1 MKTSLPPVDPDKK
14 LPPNLLLK
22 TPVNTAVGILLATAI
37 ALVFWGV
44 FGRIPIRVKGTGML
58 IPAEGLYEVKS
69 PGDGVIVFPILSEGE
84 NEKTFKFRSPPW
96 SEEAYEY
103 QWGEYRDT
111 ITAEQTI
118 ALATKIINSV
128 RDSKWV
134 RFAGYESG
142 EELDPNL
149 THTTWDELGV
159 YVQKEDLIA
168 IVDNSSLRKKLRTML
183 SNFKQ
188 RKNYLDSNQKR
199 LINAVK
205 SGKYLYNAHLR
216 RYNYVV
222 PLGEKGAMSEDE
234 VLGYKIKLIE
244 QAEKN
249 NSSASDLLK
258 AKEDYAESKSN
269 LLKALMEYLQNS
281 AVYSFENAWVTA
293 FKVNQR
299 SNVTKG
305 TTLMLLGW
313 DKELEPDEIPI
324 FLDERSFAQISPGME
339 IIATPNGYSSSEIG
353 GIKGTISGLDY
364 IPHSPETLSN
374 LLAGAGTSST
384 VSRGTSSIYLAK
396 VKLTRSSQAKIN
408 SEARS
413 AYRDAYYINK
423 PDNRGGYEWN
433 NKSNPPLNPREGTV
447 LDISITTRIVAPI
460 SLLIPK
466 LKEYSGFSTP
476 HKLIKL
482 QTDPKNKK
490 DANK

>member
-1 MKTSLPPVDPDKK
+1 MKTSLPPVDSNKK
-14 LPPNLLLK
+14 TPPNLLLK
-22 TPVNTAVGILLATAI
+22 TPVKTAVGVLLATAI

-44 FGRIPIRVKGTGML
+44 FGRIPIRVKGIGML

-69 PGDGVIVFPILSEGE
+69 PGDGVIIFPILSEGQDD
-84 NEKTFKFRSPPW
+84 KTFKFRSPEW
-96 SEEAYEY
+96 SKEAYEY
-103 QWGEYRDT
+103 QWGEYRQT
-111 ITAEQTI
+111 ITPKQTI
-118 ALATKIINSV
+118 TLASKIINSV

-142 EELDPNL
+142 EEKNPNL
-149 THTTWDELGV
+149 THTTWDAFGV
-159 YVQKEDLIA
+159 YVKKEDLIA
-168 IVDNSSLRKKLRTML
+168 IVDNSALRKKLRSTL
-183 SNFKQ
+183 NNFKQ
-188 RKNYLDSNQKR
+188 RKEYLDANQKR
-199 LINAVK
+199 LANSIK
-205 SGKYLYNAHLR
+205 SGKSLYDAHLR

-222 PLGEKGAMSEDE
+222 PLGDKGAMSEDE

-244 QAEKN
+244 QADKN
-249 NSSASDLLK
+249 NRSVSELLK

-269 LLKALMEYLQNS
+269 LLKSLMEYLQSS

-299 SNVTKG
+299 SNVSKG

-374 LLAGAGTSST
+374 ILGGAGTSSL
-384 VSRGTSSIYLAK
+384 VSRGTTSIYLAK
-396 VKLTRSSQAKIN
+396 VKLTRSIQAETN
-408 SEARS
+408 STERS
-413 AYRDAYYINK
+413 AYRDSYYINK
-423 PDNRGGYEWN
+423 LDNKGGYEWN

-482 QTDPKNKK
+482 QTDPKDKK
-490 DANK
+490 DANN